1 MTTSRLLYGRMQLF
15 VSLEVKPVSCLK
27 MRLGFKAAFL
37 TGSHCSVCLSRW
49 PSQELLPS
57 IRAAPS
63 HPGPDL
69 VSHIARKLLLAYRL
83 TLDFRIL
90 NIIGWCSFTVIGV
103 EAYSHLCFSITS
115 LFYLLYF
122 LKGFGWHEQRWS
134 NGHPRVLYRHETHQT
149 ETPGSPSAPHASSQ
163 YETTSTALTPTV
175 WLW

>member
-1 MTTSRLLYGRMQLF
+1 MSRLLYWHRRMQLF

-27 MRLGFKAAFL
+27 MRFGFKAAFL
-37 TGSHCSVCLSRW
+37 TGSHCSVSLSRW
-49 PSQELLPS
+49 PSQELLPP

-69 VSHIARKLLLAYRL
+69 VSHIARKLLLAHNVY
-83 TLDFRIL
+83 FRIL
-90 NIIGWCSFTVIGV
+90 NITWRCSFTVIGV
-103 EAYSHLCFSITS
+103 KAYSHLCFSIIS
-115 LFYLLYF
+115 LFYLLYP
-122 LKGFGWHEQRWS
+122 LKGFGWYEQRRS

-163 YETTSTALTPTV
+163 YETTSAALTPTV